1 MFIHCGNTLIGT
13 NRKSEGTIR
22 MGSLTVENLTKR
34 YGKIVAVDDLNF
46 HVNDEEFFTI
56 LGPSGC
62 GKTTTFYS
70 IAGLIDADNGEIKI
84 NNRVVFSTSKGV
96 HISPKDR
103 KISMLFQEF
112 SIYPNMTIF
121 EGISL
126 PLKAE
131 KLDEKEIK
139 RVVRKVAKITGVED
153 ILERQPH
160 ELSGGEKRRAGLAK
174 AIAKEPLI
182 YLLDEPLTGC
192 DAKMRVILR
201 GELRKLQQELKAT
214 FVVVTHDQ
222 VEAMAISDR
231 IMLMRDGRKNQI
243 GTPKELYYQPENT
256 FVAGFI
262 GTPPTNLIDCTLAK
276 VNKKL
281 VFNAKEF
288 RIPVPSEIASRLEQY
303 VGKDIIIGIRPRYI
317 TIKPSEGKLSKYSFK
332 AKVTVIESNYPTFI
346 THLERG
352 KLLLTAETDKIEGKV
367 GDEVTLEMN
376 PRRIHVFSKDNGK
389 VIVNAIDSR
398 KLD

>member
-1 MFIHCGNTLIGT
+1 MA
-13 NRKSEGTIR
+13 
-22 MGSLTVENLTKR
+22 SLTVENLSKR
-34 YGKIVAVDDLNF
+34 YGKTVAVDNLSF
-46 HVNDEEFFTI
+46 HVKDGEFFTI

-62 GKTTTFYS
+62 GKTTTFYLM
-70 IAGLIDADNGEIKI
+70 AGLVDLDSGEVRI
-84 NNRVVFSTSKGV
+84 NNRVVCSTSKAV
-96 HISPKDR
+96 YVPPKDR
-103 KISMLFQEF
+103 RISMLFQEF

-131 KLDEKEIK
+131 KLDKKEIERIVK
-139 RVVRKVAKITGVED
+139 KVAEIAGVED
-153 ILERQPH
+153 LLERQPH
-160 ELSGGEKRRAGLAK
+160 ELSGGQKRRAGLAK

-201 GELRKLQQELKAT
+201 GELRKLQQKLKAT

-231 IMLMRDGRKNQI
+231 IMLMRDGKKDQI
-243 GTPKELYYQPENT
+243 GTPKELYHQPKNT

-262 GTPPTNLIDCTLAK
+262 GTPPTNLIDCTLTK
-276 VNKKL
+276 VNRKL
-281 VFNAKEF
+281 ILDAKEF
-288 RIPVPSEIASRLEQY
+288 RIPVPSEIAPRLEQY

-317 TIKPSEGKLSKYSFK
+317 TIKPSKGELSRYSFK
-332 AKVTVIESNYPTFI
+332 AKVTLIESKYPTFI
-346 THLERG
+346 THLKRG
-352 KLLLTAETDKIEGKV
+352 KLSLTVETDRIKGKV

-376 PRRIHVFSKDNGK
+376 HRMIHLFSKDNGN
-389 VIVNAIDSR
+389 VIVNAIDSN